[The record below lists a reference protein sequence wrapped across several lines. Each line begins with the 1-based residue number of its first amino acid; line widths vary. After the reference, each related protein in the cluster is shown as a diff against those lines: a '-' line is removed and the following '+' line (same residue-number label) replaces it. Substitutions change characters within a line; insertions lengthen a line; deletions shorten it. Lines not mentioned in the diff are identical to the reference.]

1 LSTLT
6 GLESFDILNTIV
18 DTIKLVYKD
27 KFEKNNVRMNTRDR
41 VIMTYMKLK
50 QNVSYSL
57 LAIIFNCY
65 SAKHCQR
72 VFYNTVKILNKCLK
86 PAIPWPSREEI
97 LKNLP
102 QCFEGFEDVRV
113 ILDCTEIFI
122 QKPANLCC
130 QIITYSHY
138 KGSQTCKIMTGVSPA
153 GNITYIIK
161 PYGGR
166 VTDSTIFQQSDLI
179 KLLEPNDAVMVD
191 RGFLID
197 EVCEINRLKCI
208 RPPFLKDKKQL
219 SKAESI
225 LTSKIATARFHI
237 ERSNQRI
244 KTFKILGSIMPVKLV
259 PTLEDIFTVVCA
271 TINMS
276 SPIL

>member
-1 LSTLT
+1 
-6 GLESFDILNTIV
+6 
-18 DTIKLVYKD
+18 
-27 KFEKNNVRMNTRDR
+27 
-41 VIMTYMKLK
+41 
-50 QNVSYSL
+50 
-57 LAIIFNCY
+57 
-65 SAKHCQR
+65 
-72 VFYNTVKILNKCLK
+72 
-86 PAIPWPSREEI
+86 
-97 LKNLP
+97 
-102 QCFEGFEDVRV
+102 
-113 ILDCTEIFI
+113 IFI

-225 LTSKIATARFHI
+225 LTSKIATASPYSTKRPKDVLKTVHI

-244 KTFKILGSIMPVKLV
+244 KTFKILGSVMPVKLV
-259 PTLEDIFTVVCA
+259 PILEDIFTVVCA